1 MPNLANALLLEAS
14 VAFPPPVVTLRL
26 IVSSPMQPLLTS
38 ASRSI
43 HPSFR
48 SRAIA
53 TLALVTLSL
62 PTFAAPA
69 FAQELL
75 RSLTVTG
82 RGMESVE
89 TTKAQVSLGIEVQGK
104 TAKAAQTEAA
114 KRSNAVVDLLK
125 KRKVEK
131 LETRGINLNPRY
143 RYNDG
148 EQTLQGFTASNT
160 VSFRVPNSQAGRI
173 MDEAVRAGATRI
185 NGISFVAE
193 DDAIAK
199 AQKQALRE
207 ATTEAQAQAD
217 AVLDALG
224 FDAKEIVSVQ
234 INGAAAPRPVPME
247 QLRSANFA
255 ADAAAPPSPVIGGE
269 QDVRASVTLQIR
281 Y

>member
-1 MPNLANALLLEAS
+1 MQHLLN
-14 VAFPPPVVTLRL
+14 PVRT
-26 IVSSPMQPLLTS
+26 
-38 ASRSI
+38 
-43 HPSFR
+43 SFR

-62 PTFAAPA
+62 PTFVAPA

-82 RGMESVE
+82 QGLESVA
-89 TTKAQVSLGIEVQGK
+89 TTKAQVNLGIEVQGK
-104 TAKAAQTEAA
+104 TAKEAQADAA

-125 KRKVEK
+125 KRKVEQ
-131 LETRGINLNPRY
+131 LETTGISLNPRY
-143 RYNDG
+143 RYDDG
-148 EQTLQGFTASNT
+148 EQTLQGFTATNT
-160 VSFRVPNSQAGRI
+160 VSFRVPNGQAGRI
-173 MDEAVRAGATRI
+173 MDEAVDAGATRI
-185 NGISFVAE
+185 DGISFVAE
-193 DDAIAK
+193 DDAIAQ

-207 ATTEAQAQAD
+207 ASQDAQAQAD

-234 INGAAAPRPVPME
+234 INGAAPPRPMPVMARQQAFDSE
-247 QLRSANFA
+247 ASVA
-255 ADAAAPPSPVIGGE
+255 PSPVIGGE

>member
-1 MPNLANALLLEAS
+1 MQQLPN
-14 VAFPPPVVTLRL
+14 
-26 IVSSPMQPLLTS
+26 S
-38 ASRSI
+38 ASRPVRS
-43 HPSFR
+43 SFCA
-48 SRAIA
+48 RAVA

-62 PTFAAPA
+62 PTLAAPA

-82 RGMESVE
+82 QGLESVT
-89 TTKAQVSLGIEVQGK
+89 TTKAQITLGIEVQGK
-104 TAKAAQTEAA
+104 TAKAAQADAA

-131 LETRGINLNPRY
+131 LETTGISLNPRY
-143 RYNDG
+143 RYNEG
-148 EQTLQGFTASNT
+148 EQTLQGFTATNT

-193 DDAIAK
+193 DDVIAK

-207 ATTEAQAQAD
+207 ATSDAKAQAD

-224 FDAKEIVSVQ
+224 FDAEEIVSVQ
-234 INGAAAPRPVPME
+234 INGAAPPRPVPMSRLQSFDVAE
-247 QLRSANFA
+247 ASSA
-255 ADAAAPPSPVIGGE
+255 PSPVIGGE

>member
-1 MPNLANALLLEAS
+1 
-14 VAFPPPVVTLRL
+14 
-26 IVSSPMQPLLTS
+26 MQPLLTS